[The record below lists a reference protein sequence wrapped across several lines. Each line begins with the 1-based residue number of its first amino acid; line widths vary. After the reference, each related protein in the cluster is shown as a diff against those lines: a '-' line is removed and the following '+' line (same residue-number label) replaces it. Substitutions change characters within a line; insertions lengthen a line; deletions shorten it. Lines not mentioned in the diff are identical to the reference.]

1 MKPSADLRWCSR
13 AVPVALQATARYLR
27 LRGGAEKCEMWLA
40 GLAIAALGSWIALH
54 ESRRRREGGLYGLI
68 SGGEALGYV
77 LVFGGMGLTIA
88 AIT

>member
-1 MKPSADLRWCSR
+1 
-13 AVPVALQATARYLR
+13 
-27 LRGGAEKCEMWLA
+27 MWLA